1 MYRCKESIHTYK
13 EGDIKMIEGWLQIV
27 ADTLLLFSIG
37 ALGWLVFSFLRLP
50 VPGILGTM
58 VFIGALRILEVD
70 IPYAPAFISPIVQIV
85 LGIFIGSK
93 ITKETVKDLKSLLKP
108 ALVIIVWTMGIVF
121 IFGYGLHRVS
131 ELDLFTAILSSSMG
145 GLPEMTILSME
156 TSADITTVV
165 IMHTVRM
172 MLTMFMFPIV
182 FKRFMAQQDK
192 TLIDTVVDPKRE
204 KTADNRENREDNRKG
219 AAGREGT
226 ARQKQKI
233 PRFLEPYHRDFQ
245 LFRKKLATLFSSK
258 EKFISSFKIRGISIG
273 LAALGGYVF
282 YNLGVPAGG
291 MVGAMVFIAAAS
303 IYGVRIKAPSSFTFE
318 FLLIG
323 IAITISDNF
332 SRETLDMLTSGELV
346 LPVVLSTVVVFGTSM
361 LVAVLLGK
369 ITDWDFPTCFLAA
382 APAGFTVM
390 STLAIKYDKNPFI
403 VSMLHLGRIMS
414 IKLVVPF
421 AFMILMG

>member
-1 MYRCKESIHTYK
+1 
-13 EGDIKMIEGWLQIV
+13 MIEEGIGIM

-37 ALGWLVFSFLRLP
+37 AGGWLVFSLLKLP
-50 VPGILGTM
+50 VPGILGTL
-58 VFIGALRILEVD
+58 VFIGGLRVLEVD
-70 IPYAPAFISPIVQIV
+70 IPYAPGFISPIVQII

-93 ITKETVKDLKSLLKP
+93 VTRETIKDLHSLFKP
-108 ALVIIVWTMGIVF
+108 AMVIIAWTMLIVF
-121 IFGYGLHRVS
+121 GSGYGLYRVT
-131 ELDLFTAILSSSMG
+131 ELDFFTSILSSSMG

-156 TSADITTVV
+156 TSADITAVV

-172 MLTMFMFPIV
+172 MATMFLFPVI
-182 FKRFMAQQDK
+182 FKRFM
-192 TLIDTVVDPKRE
+192 TRGE
-204 KTADNRENREDNRKG
+204 KTQAHT
-219 AAGREGT
+219 AATEK
-226 ARQKQKI
+226 KQNS
-233 PRFLEPYHRDFQ
+233 PAFLEPYRKDMKR
-245 LFRKKLATLFSSK
+245 FRQKLKTLFSSR
-258 EKFISSFKIRGISIG
+258 EKFLSSFRIRGVSIG
-273 LAALGGYVF
+273 VAALGGYVF
-282 YNLGVPAGG
+282 YHLGVPAGG
-291 MVGAMVFIAAAS
+291 MVGSMVFIAAAS
-303 IYGVRIKAPSSFTFE
+303 VYGVRIKPPSSFTFE

-332 SRETLDMLTSGELV
+332 SRETVDMLTSGELV
-346 LPVVLSTVVVFGTSM
+346 LPVVLSTVVVFGTSI
-361 LVAVLLGK
+361 LVAKILER

>member
-1 MYRCKESIHTYK
+1 
-13 EGDIKMIEGWLQIV
+13 MIEGWIQII

-37 ALGWLVFSFLRLP
+37 VAGWLVFSFLKLP

-58 VFIGALRILEVD
+58 VFIGTLRILEVD
-70 IPYAPAFISPIVQIV
+70 IPYAPGFISPIVQII

-108 ALVIIVWTMGIVF
+108 AIVIIIWTMLIVF
-121 IFGYGLHRVS
+121 GFGYGLHRVT
-131 ELDLFTAILSSSMG
+131 ELDLFTSILSSSMG

-156 TSADITTVV
+156 TSADITVVV

-172 MLTMFMFPIV
+172 MATMFLFPVI
-182 FKRFMAQQDK
+182 FKRFMVRGRK
-192 TLIDTVVDPKRE
+192 TLVDTVVKEGGKTSADQSKSVAVPQSSDSGVRRKTPTFMEPYIRDIKRF
-204 KTADNRENREDNRKG
+204 
-219 AAGREGT
+219 
-226 ARQKQKI
+226 RQKLK
-233 PRFLEPYHRDFQ
+233 
-245 LFRKKLATLFSSK
+245 ALFSSK
-258 EKFISSFKIRGISIG
+258 EKFVYSFKIRGVSIG

-282 YNLGVPAGG
+282 YNFGVPAGG
-291 MVGAMVFIAAAS
+291 MVGAMVFIAVAS

-332 SRETLDMLTSGELV
+332 SSETMDMLTSGELI
-346 LPVVLSTVVVFGTSM
+346 LPVVLSTVVVFGTSI
-361 LVAVLLGK
+361 LVAKLLEK

>member
-1 MYRCKESIHTYK
+1 MLESF
-13 EGDIKMIEGWLQIV
+13 MQIIL
-27 ADTLLLFSIG
+27 DTLLLFSIG
-37 ALGWLVFSFLRLP
+37 VAGWLVFSFLKLP

-70 IPYAPAFISPIVQIV
+70 LPFAPGFISPVVQII

-93 ITKETVKDLKSLLKP
+93 ITRETVKDLKSLFKP
-108 ALVIIVWTMGIVF
+108 AVLIILWTMGIVF
-121 IFGYGLHRVS
+121 IFGYSLHRVS

-172 MLTMFMFPIV
+172 MLTMFLFPII
-182 FKRFMAQQDK
+182 FKKFMSGQAAALHPSGHSKSGKESAGHKERQ
-192 TLIDTVVDPKRE
+192 
-204 KTADNRENREDNRKG
+204 RKVP
-219 AAGREGT
+219 
-226 ARQKQKI
+226 Q
-233 PRFLEPYHRDFQ
+233 FLAFYYHDFQ
-245 LFRKKLATLFSSK
+245 AFRKKLKNLFSSK
-258 EKFISSFKIRGISIG
+258 EKLFSSFKIRGVSIA

-303 IYGVRIKAPSSFTFE
+303 IYGVNIKAPSSFTFE

-332 SRETLDMLTSGELV
+332 SRETLVMITSGELV
-346 LPVVLSTVVVFGTSM
+346 LPVILSTVVVFGTSL
-361 LVAVLLGK
+361 LVALLLGK
-369 ITDWDFPTCFLAA
+369 ITNWDFPTCFLAA

-390 STLAIKYDKNPFI
+390 TTLAIKYDKNPFI

>member
-1 MYRCKESIHTYK
+1 
-13 EGDIKMIEGWLQIV
+13 MIEGWIQVIT
-27 ADTLLLFSIG
+27 DTLLLFSIG
-37 ALGWLVFSFLRLP
+37 VLGWMVFSYLKLP

-58 VFIGALRILEVD
+58 VFIGALRVLEVD
-70 IPYAPAFISPIVQIV
+70 IPYAPGFISPIVQII

-93 ITKETVKDLKSLLKP
+93 ITKETVKDLRSLLKP
-108 ALVIIVWTMGIVF
+108 ALVIITWTMGIVF

-131 ELDLFTAILSSSMG
+131 DLDLFTAILSSSMG

-182 FKRFMAQQDK
+182 FKRFMTQKNK
-192 TLIDTVVDPKRE
+192 TLMDTEVDSNTG
-204 KTADNRENREDNRKG
+204 KTAGNQGIREENGKSTAERKG
-219 AAGREGT
+219 T
-226 ARQKQKI
+226 TSKKNKI
-233 PRFLEPYHRDFQ
+233 PQFLVPYHRDFQ
-245 LFRKKLATLFSSK
+245 LFRKKLKTLFSSK
-258 EKFISSFKIRGISIG
+258 EKFISSFKVRGISIG

-332 SRETLDMLTSGELV
+332 SRETLDMMTSGELV
-346 LPVVLSTVVVFGTSM
+346 LPVVLSTVAVFGTSI
-361 LVAVLLGK
+361 LVAMLLGK

>member
-1 MYRCKESIHTYK
+1 
-13 EGDIKMIEGWLQIV
+13 MIEVWLQIV
-27 ADTLLLFSIG
+27 MDTLLLFSIG
-37 ALGWLVFSFLRLP
+37 VVGWLVFSFLKLP

-58 VFIGALRILEVD
+58 VFIGALRIMEVD
-70 IPYAPAFISPIVQIV
+70 IPYAPGFISPIVQII

-93 ITKETVKDLKSLLKP
+93 ITRETVKDLKSLLKP
-108 ALVIIVWTMGIVF
+108 ALLIITWTMGIVF

-172 MLTMFMFPIV
+172 MATMFMFPII
-182 FKRFMAQQDK
+182 FKRFMTRKDK
-192 TLIDTVVDPKRE
+192 TLMDTVVDEDPDKIMKEGKKPDSPERTLEE
-204 KTADNRENREDNRKG
+204 KLG
-219 AAGREGT
+219 
-226 ARQKQKI
+226 I
-233 PRFLEPYHRDFQ
+233 LSFLAPLVRDFKK
-245 LFRKKLATLFSSK
+245 FRRKLRMLFSSK
-258 EKFISSFKIRGISIG
+258 EKFISSFKIRGVSIG
-273 LAALGGYVF
+273 VAALGGYLF
-282 YNLGVPAGG
+282 YRFGVPAGG
-291 MVGAMVFIAAAS
+291 MVGAMVFIAVAS
-303 IYGVRIKAPSSFTFE
+303 IYGVKIKAPSSFTFE

-346 LPVVLSTVVVFGTSM
+346 LPVVLSTVVVFGTSL
-361 LVAVLLGK
+361 LVALLLGK
-369 ITDWDFPTCFLAA
+369 VTDWDFPTCFLAA